1 MVDTTD
7 LITTATT
14 ARGKL
19 MNLLPLDLIPMLML
33 MAMVSYKS
41 FCFFLTVE
49 LRFSGY
55 YGGYRY
61 RPFYYGYGWGK

>member
-33 MAMVSYKS
+33 MAMVRYKS
-41 FCFFLTVE
+41 FCFF
-49 LRFSGY
+49 
-55 YGGYRY
+55 
-61 RPFYYGYGWGK
+61 